1 MAVTIRAL
9 LDSKFAEN
17 APTTQY
23 TAPSGTR
30 TIIDKITGT
39 NVTAGVATLTI
50 NLVPAAGS
58 AASSNQLVSKSLA
71 AGEAYTFPE
80 VAGHILNA
88 SGFISTNCNVG
99 SAVVIRVSGRE
110 VQV

>member
-17 APTTQY
+17 AQTTQY

-30 TIIDKITGT
+30 SIIDKFTGT
-39 NVTAGVATLTI
+39 NISAGVATLTV
-50 NLVPAAGS
+50 NLVAAAGS
-58 AASSNQLVSKSLA
+58 ASTANQIVSRALA

-88 SGFISTNCNVG
+88 SGFISTNCNVA

-110 VQV
+110 VQG